1 MVDGNWYCGASMP
14 QTLIDASK
22 RYRAG
27 EDADDKNRSLTKSQ
41 RAGRARSRLE
51 QWHSDVS
58 ARAPYLVNR
67 KELPDA
73 KGRTPW
79 MCPAAGNS
87 PTASCPRKPSNLTSG
102 KVPLTIIR
110 RPVEGPAKACDNK
123 TSTTFPEEAG
133 GKFAQEYQYGSTEWR
148 EMYGHGRNSVESFN
162 AYLKDGG
169 TPTLE
174 DGSR

>member
-1 MVDGNWYCGASMP
+1 MDYHKNFLGYQDSHAGAIMVDGNWYCASMP

-22 RYRAG
+22 RYRDG

-41 RAGRARSRLE
+41 RAARAQSRLE
-51 QWHSDVS
+51 QWHSDVA
-58 ARAPYLVNR
+58 ARAPYLFSR

-87 PTASCPRKPSNLTSG
+87 PTASCPRKPTMLASG

-110 RPVEGPAKACDNK
+110 RPVEGPAKVCDNK
-123 TSTTFPEEAG
+123 TSTTFHAEAG
-133 GKFAQEYQYGSTEWR
+133 GKFAQE
-148 EMYGHGRNSVESFN
+148 
-162 AYLKDGG
+162 
-169 TPTLE
+169 
-174 DGSR
+174 